1 MGTALQRHND
11 GFSDIPS
18 PLCKGVF
25 HSTQGNLH
33 QDGMVFGLEFRVRV
47 RVGVRVRVRV
57 RVGVGVRVRVSSLV
71 G

>member
-11 GFSDIPS
+11 GLSDIPS

-33 QDGMVFGLEFRVRV
+33 QDGMVLGLEFRV

-57 RVGVGVRVRVSSLV
+57 RVRVGVRVRVSSLV